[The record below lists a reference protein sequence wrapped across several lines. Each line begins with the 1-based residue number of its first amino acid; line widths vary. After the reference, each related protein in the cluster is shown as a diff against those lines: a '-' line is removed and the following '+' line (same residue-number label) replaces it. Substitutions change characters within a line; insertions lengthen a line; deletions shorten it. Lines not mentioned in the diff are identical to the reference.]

1 MCNVNCI
8 SWVAKN
14 INKEEISDKK
24 IIEVGSYDVN
34 GNVRCIV
41 ELLEPAEYIGA
52 DIVRG
57 PSVDIVCA
65 AENLVEKFGKESFDV
80 IISTCALEHLK
91 DWKKAISNI
100 KNICKQNGIILI
112 IVPSNWSYH
121 EHPYDFWRYNKDD
134 IKNIFSDCSI
144 LALEEDA
151 QKPSL
156 IYAKIRKPNEFIEK
170 DLTQYQLY
178 SIITNKRVNDIRG
191 SDLQSFYFKSIIM
204 KSKIKSGLIKL
215 GKIILS

>member
-8 SWVAKN
+8 IWVAKR

-34 GNVRCIV
+34 GNVRCVV
-41 ELLEPAEYIGA
+41 ELLAPAEYIGA

-57 PSVDIVCA
+57 PGVDIVCA

-91 DWKKAISNI
+91 DWKRAISNI
-100 KNICKQNGIILI
+100 KNICKPNGIILI

-151 QKPSL
+151 QRPSL
-156 IYAKIRKPNEFIEK
+156 IYAKIRKPNRFVEK

-178 SIITNKRVNDIRG
+178 SIITNKRVNDIRS

-215 GKIILS
+215 GKIIFS